1 MAKIT
6 EQDLSVYLGGKF
18 NVGSFSFN
26 INKKISF
33 YPLKAKEKYRLGIH
47 REKCEEFKNL
57 CDLFNQ
63 KREIYLKNKTI
74 PNTLEIYNTLKE
86 MESSNS
92 ENAEIFLNSQIQKEI
107 NFFRELKS
115 QFNTKLEETKR
126 ALDDS
131 KKIKGFSIKKII
143 KAKIALSTAK
153 KALNNFKCARKSI
166 KNKAQSENIV
176 TSSTFIDSIINYKN
190 KDTPETYNGMLG
202 SFVPAAYFIEKN
214 KDNDQWKKLNLKE
227 IIEIQKRLEN
237 GPKGYENS
245 LKLFSKGAELAEKFE
260 NNKDKTTSNKN
271 DMNSAIKELKREI
284 DKFFNKQLETL
295 KSKKRSSDIKSYA
308 KKLQKDFETKKSEWV
323 NSYEETFNCNEKSLG
338 DFIDIYFQTIS
349 LTILNGTK
357 GLYSKLYLTGYIF
370 EGILFILTG
379 AAMCIAPDIPVGV
392 FMIATGVAVIIYS
405 LDAEFRTS
413 YFKENERAFS
423 EAVSQT
429 QEKQQQV

>member
-6 EQDLSVYLGGKF
+6 EQDLKAYLGGKF
-18 NVGSFSFN
+18 NVRNFSFD

-33 YPLKAKEKYRLGIH
+33 YPLKPYYRLGIH

-260 NNKDKTTSNKN
+260 NNKNKTTSNK
-271 DMNSAIKELKREI
+271 DMNSAIRELKREI
-284 DKFFNKQLETL
+284 DKFFEGQLKIL

-392 FMIATGVAVIIYS
+392 FTIAIGVAVIIYS